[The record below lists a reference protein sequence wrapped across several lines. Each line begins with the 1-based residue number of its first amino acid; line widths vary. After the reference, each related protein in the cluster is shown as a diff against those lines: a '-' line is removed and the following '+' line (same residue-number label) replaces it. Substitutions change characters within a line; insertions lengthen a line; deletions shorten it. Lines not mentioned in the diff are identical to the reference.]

1 MSDIRVSVQ
10 WKSSTVFAGEEVACT
25 ITFKNVAQPRSLRR
39 SPSPSQFR
47 GHASHRERWKEALPM
62 RSGQSPGIAA
72 HRNSSSL
79 PGFATSKARMH
90 KQTLSLS
97 TSNGFPPASV
107 SGLREAAPAVSRGGE
122 SKHRR
127 SVSIVSLGG
136 ETGEETSPHGQHM
149 NSGRPTRGHTRS
161 ASLQVLPRR
170 GAVLGG
176 GPSSGNLTVTH
187 TEPS

>member
-1 MSDIRVSVQ
+1 M
-10 WKSSTVFAGEEVACT
+10 FAGEEVECT

-47 GHASHRERWKEALPM
+47 GHTSHRERWKEALPM
-62 RSGQSPGIAA
+62 RSGQASGIAA

-90 KQTLSLS
+90 KQTMSLS
-97 TSNGFPPASV
+97 TSNGFPTAPM
-107 SGLREAAPAVSRGGE
+107 SGLREGAPAASKGGE
-122 SKHRR
+122 TKHRR

-136 ETGEETSPHGQHM
+136 EIGEETLSHGQHI
-149 NSGRPTRGHTRS
+149 NSGRPTRGHMRS

-170 GAVLGG
+170 TAILGG
-176 GPSSGNLTVTH
+176 GPSSGNLTVPH
-187 TEPS
+187 TE

>member
-47 GHASHRERWKEALPM
+47 GHTSHRERWKEALPM

-97 TSNGFPPASV
+97 TSNGFPPAPV
-107 SGLREAAPAVSRGGE
+107 SGLREGAPAASRGGE
-122 SKHRR
+122 NKHRR

-136 ETGEETSPHGQHM
+136 ETGEETLSHGQHM
-149 NSGRPTRGHTRS
+149 NSGRPTRGHARS

-176 GPSSGNLTVTH
+176 GPSSGNLTITH

>member
-39 SPSPSQFR
+39 SPSPSQSR
-47 GHASHRERWKEALPM
+47 GHTSHRERWKEALPM
-62 RSGQSPGIAA
+62 RSAQSPGIAA

-79 PGFATSKARMH
+79 PGFVTSKARMH
-90 KQTLSLS
+90 KQTSSLS
-97 TSNGFPPASV
+97 TSNGFAPAPV
-107 SGLREAAPAVSRGGE
+107 SGLREGVPTTSRGGE

-136 ETGEETSPHGQHM
+136 ETGDETSPQGQHM
-149 NSGRPTRGHTRS
+149 SSGRPTRGHTRS

-170 GAVLGG
+170 GAVLSGG
-176 GPSSGNLTVTH
+176 LSSGNFTITY
-187 TEPS
+187 TEPC

>member
-1 MSDIRVSVQ
+1 
-10 WKSSTVFAGEEVACT
+10 
-25 ITFKNVAQPRSLRR
+25 
-39 SPSPSQFR
+39 
-47 GHASHRERWKEALPM
+47 M

-72 HRNSSSL
+72 HKNSSSL

-97 TSNGFPPASV
+97 TSNGFPPTPV
-107 SGLREAAPAVSRGGE
+107 SGLREGAPTASRGGE
-122 SKHRR
+122 NKHRR

-136 ETGEETSPHGQHM
+136 ETGEETLSHGQHM
-149 NSGRPTRGHTRS
+149 SSGRPTRGHTRS

-176 GPSSGNLTVTH
+176 GPSSGNLTKAH
-187 TEPS
+187 REPS